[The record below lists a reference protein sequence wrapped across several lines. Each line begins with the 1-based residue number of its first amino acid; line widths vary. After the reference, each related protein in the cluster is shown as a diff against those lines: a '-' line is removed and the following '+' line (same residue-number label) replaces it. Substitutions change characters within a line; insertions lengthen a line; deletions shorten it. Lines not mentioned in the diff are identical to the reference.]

1 MASCRRGIVTAE
13 ADRASGVGQERVVGM
28 KHAVVTGGA
37 KGIGLGVVRELTREG
52 WHCDILDADPVGR
65 SIADDLGGAFVQAD
79 VTRPDELGR
88 AFADL
93 AERFGPI
100 HGLVNSAGINR
111 TGPSDQLPVTD
122 WQRVID
128 IDLSGTFYSCQA
140 AYPHMAPGSAI
151 VNLAS
156 VLATRARPGR
166 VAYSAAKF
174 GVVGITRVLAVEWAS
189 RSIRVNAVGPS
200 WTDTPLI
207 RDQLAAGTLDLEV
220 LDRVP
225 MGRLAAVEDVVGA
238 IAFLLSDKASFITG
252 QTLYVDGGY
261 TWAG

>member
-1 MASCRRGIVTAE
+1 
-13 ADRASGVGQERVVGM
+13 M
-28 KHAVVTGGA
+28 KSAVVTGGA
-37 KGIGLGVVRELTREG
+37 KGIGLGVARALAREG
-52 WHCDILDADPVGR
+52 WHCSILDSDPAGQAVADE
-65 SIADDLGGAFVQAD
+65 LGGAFVQVD
-79 VTRPDELGR
+79 VTRPEELR
-88 AFADL
+88 AAFDDL
-93 AERFGPI
+93 AARFGPI

-111 TGPSDQLPVTD
+111 TGPSAELAVAD

-128 IDLSGTFYSCQA
+128 IDLSGTFYACQA
-140 AYPHMAPGSAI
+140 ACPHMAPGSAI

-156 VLATRARPGR
+156 VFAMRALPGR
-166 VAYSAAKF
+166 VAYAAAKH
-174 GVVGITRVLAVEWAS
+174 GVVGITRVLAVEWAD
-189 RSIRVNAVGPS
+189 RSIRVNAVAPS

-225 MGRLAAVEDVVGA
+225 MRRLAQVEDVVGA
-238 IAFLLSDKASFITG
+238 ILFLLGDGASFITG

>member
-1 MASCRRGIVTAE
+1 
-13 ADRASGVGQERVVGM
+13 M

-37 KGIGLGVVRELTREG
+37 KGIGLGVARELTGEG
-52 WHCDILDADPVGR
+52 WHCAILDTDPAGQSVADE
-65 SIADDLGGAFVQAD
+65 LGGAFVQAD
-79 VTRPDELGR
+79 VTRPEELRR

-93 AERFGPI
+93 AGRFGPI

-111 TGPSDQLPVTD
+111 TGPSDQLSVTD
-122 WQRVID
+122 WQQVID
-128 IDLSGTFYSCQA
+128 IDLSGTFYACQA
-140 AYPHMAPGSAI
+140 ACPHMAPGSAI

-156 VLATRARPGR
+156 VLATRALPGR
-166 VAYSAAKF
+166 VAYTAAKF

-189 RSIRVNAVGPS
+189 RPIRVNAVGPS

-207 RDQLAAGTLDLEV
+207 RDQLEAGTLDLEV

-225 MGRLAAVEDVVGA
+225 MGRLARVEDIVGA
-238 IAFLLSDKASFITG
+238 ITFLLSDKASFITG

>member
-1 MASCRRGIVTAE
+1 
-13 ADRASGVGQERVVGM
+13 M

-37 KGIGLGVVRELTREG
+37 KGIGLGVVRELTRDG
-52 WHCDILDADPVGR
+52 WHCVILDTDPAGKA
-65 SIADDLGGAFVQAD
+65 IADELGGAFVRAD
-79 VTRPDELGR
+79 VTRPEELR
-88 AFADL
+88 QAFADL
-93 AERFGPI
+93 AGRFGPI
-100 HGLVNSAGINR
+100 QGLVNSAGINL
-111 TGPSDQLPVTD
+111 TGPSDELPAAD

-128 IDLSGTFYSCQA
+128 IDLSGTFYACQA
-140 AYPHMAPGSAI
+140 ASHHMEPGSAI

-156 VLATRARPGR
+156 VLATRALAGR
-166 VAYSAAKF
+166 VAYTAAKF

-189 RSIRVNAVGPS
+189 RPIRVNAVGPS

-207 RDQLAAGTLDLEV
+207 RDQLAAGKLDLEV

-225 MGRLAAVEDVVGA
+225 MRRLAQVEDVVGA
-238 IAFLLSDKASFITG
+238 VAFLLSDKASFITG

>member
-1 MASCRRGIVTAE
+1 
-13 ADRASGVGQERVVGM
+13 M

-37 KGIGLGVVRELTREG
+37 KGIGLGVVRELIG
-52 WHCDILDADPVGR
+52 DDWHCSILDADPVGQGV
-65 SIADDLGGAFVQAD
+65 ADELGGAFVQVD
-79 VTRPDELGR
+79 VTRPEELR
-88 AFADL
+88 AAFADL

-111 TGPSDQLPVTD
+111 TGPSAEVAPAD
-122 WQRVID
+122 WQRVLD
-128 IDLSGTFYSCQA
+128 VDLNGTFFACQA
-140 AYPHMAPGSAI
+140 AFPHLAPGSAI

-156 VLATRARPGR
+156 VLAMRGLPGR
-166 VAYSAAKF
+166 VAYTAAKF
-174 GVVGITRVLAVEWAS
+174 GVVGITRVLAVEWAG
-189 RSIRVNAVGPS
+189 RGIRVNAVGPS

-220 LDRVP
+220 LERVP
-225 MGRLAAVEDVVGA
+225 MGRLARVEDVVGA
-238 IAFLLSDKASFITG
+238 IAFLLGDKASFITG

>member
-1 MASCRRGIVTAE
+1 
-13 ADRASGVGQERVVGM
+13 M

-37 KGIGLGVVRELTREG
+37 KGIGLGVVRELTRDG
-52 WHCDILDADPVGR
+52 WHCAILDTDPVGQGV
-65 SIADDLGGAFVQAD
+65 ADELGGAFVQAD
-79 VTRPDELGR
+79 VTRPEELRR

-93 AERFGPI
+93 AEGFGPI

-111 TGPSDQLPVTD
+111 TGPSDQVSITD

-128 IDLSGTFYSCQA
+128 VDLSGTFFACQA
-140 AYPHMAPGSAI
+140 AYPHMAPRSAI
-151 VNLAS
+151 VNIAS
-156 VLATRARPGR
+156 VLATRALPGR
-166 VAYSAAKF
+166 VAYTAAKF
-174 GVVGITRVLAVEWAS
+174 GVVGITRVLAVEWAG
-189 RSIRVNAVGPS
+189 RPIRVNAVGPS

-207 RDQLAAGTLDLEV
+207 RDQLEAGTLDLEV

-225 MGRLAAVEDVVGA
+225 MGRLAQVEDIVGA

>member
-1 MASCRRGIVTAE
+1 
-13 ADRASGVGQERVVGM
+13 M
-28 KHAVVTGGA
+28 KSAVVTGGA

-52 WHCDILDADPVGR
+52 WHCAILDSDPAGQAVADE
-65 SIADDLGGAFVQAD
+65 LGGAFVQAD
-79 VTRPDELGR
+79 VTLPEELR
-88 AFADL
+88 AAFADL
-93 AERFGPI
+93 AARFGPI

-111 TGPSDQLPVTD
+111 TGPSDQVLPED
-122 WQRVID
+122 WQRVLD
-128 IDLSGTFYSCQA
+128 VDLSGTFYACQA
-140 AYPHMAPGSAI
+140 AFPHMAPGSAI

-156 VLATRARPGR
+156 VFAMRALPGR
-166 VAYSAAKF
+166 VAYAAAKH
-174 GVVGITRVLAVEWAS
+174 GVVGITRVLAVEWAG
-189 RSIRVNAVGPS
+189 RPIRVNAVAPS

-225 MGRLAAVEDVVGA
+225 MGRLAQVEDVVGA
-238 IAFLLSDKASFITG
+238 IVFLLGDKASFITG

>member
-1 MASCRRGIVTAE
+1 MRHV
-13 ADRASGVGQERVVGM
+13 
-28 KHAVVTGGA
+28 VVTGGA
-37 KGIGLGVVRELTREG
+37 KGIGLGAVRALARDR
-52 WHCDILDADPVGR
+52 WLCSVLDADPAGQG
-65 SIADDLGGAFVQAD
+65 IADEVGSAYIQAD
-79 VTRPDELGR
+79 VTRPDELDR

-93 AERFGPI
+93 AARFGPI

-111 TGPSDQLPVTD
+111 TGPAEGLAIAD

-128 IDLSGTFYSCQA
+128 VDLSGTYYACRA

-151 VNLAS
+151 VNIAS
-156 VLATRARPGR
+156 VLAMRARPGR
-166 VAYSAAKF
+166 VAYTAAKA
-174 GVVGITRVLAVEWAS
+174 GVVGITGVLAVEWAG
-189 RSIRVNAVGPS
+189 RPIRVNAVAPS

-207 RDQLAAGTLDLEV
+207 RDQLAAGTLDLDV

-225 MGRLAAVEDVVGA
+225 MGRLAEVADVVGA
-238 IAFLLSDKASFITG
+238 IVFLLGDGAAFITG

>member
-1 MASCRRGIVTAE
+1 
-13 ADRASGVGQERVVGM
+13 M
-28 KHAVVTGGA
+28 KHAIVTGGA

-52 WHCDILDADPVGR
+52 WHCSVLDIDPAGQA
-65 SIADDLGGAFVQAD
+65 IADEVGGGYVRAD
-79 VTRPDELGR
+79 VTRPGELAR
-88 AFADL
+88 AFAEL

-111 TGPSDQLPVTD
+111 TGPSSELPVTD

-156 VLATRARPGR
+156 VLAVRGLPGR
-166 VAYSAAKF
+166 VAYAAAKH
-174 GVVGITRVLAVEWAS
+174 GVVGITRVLAAEWAGVP
-189 RSIRVNAVGPS
+189 IRVNAVGPS

-207 RDQLAAGTLDLEV
+207 RDQVAAGMLDLSVVE
-220 LDRVP
+220 DVP
-225 MGRLAAVEDVVGA
+225 MGRLARVEEVAEA
-238 IAFLLSDKASFITG
+238 IAFLLSDKAAFITG